1 MLFSKPLAV
10 STASREVKRSRSSR
24 SVLAVAFSMRPIRG
38 QISQQIA
45 AAWSTSGSVL
55 WFDPMKLAWNNRQ
68 HYRLCLYL
76 PSVNSP
82 RCQTLFFPLF
92 VSLSAGST
100 HGHFCSY
107 SSQFT
112 FCISCLNL
120 KGFHPDL
127 PPEAISWVRVA
138 WIEVKRDNSSDVQI
152 NVRNCKVR
160 FYMHKMISQEVSW
173 VSRVLGGMQ
182 GRF

>member
-82 RCQTLFFPLF
+82 RCQTFLFFFPLF
-92 VSLSAGST
+92 VLLSAGST
-100 HGHFCSY
+100 HGHFCSCI
-107 SSQFT
+107 SQFT

-120 KGFHPDL
+120 ITPACLQRPL
-127 PPEAISWVRVA
+127 PEYVKLLYG
-138 WIEVKRDNSSDVQI
+138 WILTWSHWSIKRQFLRYPNK
-152 NVRNCKVR
+152 C
-160 FYMHKMISQEVSW
+160 VS
-173 VSRVLGGMQ
+173 L
-182 GRF
+182 